1 MADCLNPFMNQVYFY
16 AFAWS
21 IEPKDAHGLNP
32 FMNQVYFYNGTIAI
46 GGLSQSL
53 NPFMNQVYFYDAQER
68 KQNGGDAF
76 AVLIPL

>member
-53 NPFMNQVYFYDAQER
+53 NPFMNQVYFYSTQARHKKDVLR
-68 KQNGGDAF
+68 GD
-76 AVLIPL
+76 VLIPL